1 MRISTKG
8 RYGLAAM
15 IYLGEHAQS
24 GSYIPLIQ
32 LADALGISKIYLE
45 QVFSLL
51 KRADLIRSTKGTQGG
66 YQLAKPQQ
74 EITAYAI
81 LHAIEQLLFEPAEP
95 SVQQQ
100 APEIEQTMQQFVFD
114 AMDAPALLINGRK
127 PGAPS
132 VPVKRDTPSL
142 RIRNIPKRTAP

>member
-15 IYLGEHAQS
+15 IYLGQHAQS
-24 GSYIPLIQ
+24 DSYIPLIQ

-51 KRADLIRSTKGTQGG
+51 KRADLVRSTKGTQGG
-66 YQLAKPQQ
+66 YQLAKPQK

-81 LHAIEQLLFEPAEP
+81 LRAIEQLLFEPVEP
-95 SVQQQ
+95 SVQQK
-100 APEIEQTMQQFVFD
+100 APEIEQTMQTLVFD
-114 AMDAPALLINGRK
+114 AMD
-127 PGAPS
+127 
-132 VPVKRDTPSL
+132 VSL
-142 RIRNIPKRTAP
+142 RTSLQTITLQQLVEHARRQQDASNLMFFI

>member
-100 APEIEQTMQQFVFD
+100 APEIEQTMQQFGFD
-114 AMDAPALLINGRK
+114 AKDAALQ
-127 PGAPS
+127 
-132 VPVKRDTPSL
+132 
-142 RIRNIPKRTAP
+142 TALQTITLEQLVEQARRQQDASNLMFFI

>member
-15 IYLGEHAQS
+15 IYLGQHAQS
-24 GSYIPLIQ
+24 NSHIPLIQ

-51 KRADLIRSTKGTQGG
+51 KRAELVRSTKGTQGG
-66 YQLAKPQQ
+66 YQLAKSPK

-81 LHAIEQLLFEPAEP
+81 LRAVEQLHFESAEP

-100 APEIEQTMQQFVFD
+100 APEIEQAMQALVFD
-114 AMDAPALLINGRK
+114 AMDKALHNALQAITLDQLVDYAREQLD
-127 PGAPS
+127 P
-132 VPVKRDTPSL
+132 THL
-142 RIRNIPKRTAP
+142 MFFI

>member
-24 GSYIPLIQ
+24 GSYIPLIR

-114 AMDAPALLINGRK
+114 AMDAALQ
-127 PGAPS
+127 
-132 VPVKRDTPSL
+132 
-142 RIRNIPKRTAP
+142 TALQTITLEQLVEQARRQQDASNLMFFI